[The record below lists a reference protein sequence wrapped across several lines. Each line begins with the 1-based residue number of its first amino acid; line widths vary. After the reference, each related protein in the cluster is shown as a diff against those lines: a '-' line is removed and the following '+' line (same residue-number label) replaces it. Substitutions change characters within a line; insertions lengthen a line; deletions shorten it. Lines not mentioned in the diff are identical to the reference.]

1 MAATCNAISF
11 TSSVSSL
18 GAFLLRPYSEEL
30 ELYFEPGD
38 LDLDRDLSL
47 GDLRGDLLK
56 DLRGDLSGDLDSDRR
71 LFLSPRPPGSGD
83 FGGSGGKGGGGPLGG
98 GGGESDDFDVD
109 FPAMFNKLDTC

>member
-1 MAATCNAISF
+1 M
-11 TSSVSSL
+11 
-18 GAFLLRPYSEEL
+18 RPYSEEL

-47 GDLRGDLLK
+47 GEDLRGDLLK
-56 DLRGDLSGDLDSDRR
+56 DLRGDLDGLLDLSGDLDSDRR

-98 GGGESDDFDVD
+98 GGGESDAFDVD

>member
-11 TSSVSSL
+11 TSSASSL
-18 GAFLLRPYSEEL
+18 GAFLLRPRSEEL
-30 ELYFEPGD
+30 ELHFEPGD

-47 GDLRGDLLK
+47 GEDLLGDLLK
-56 DLRGDLSGDLDSDRR
+56 DLRGDLSGDLDSVRR
-71 LFLSPRPPGSGD
+71 LFLSPGRGD

-109 FPAMFNKLDTC
+109 FPAMFDKLDTC